1 VALTDKRSI
10 AAPREMDWGEVMEK
24 ELEELIEET
33 AELIAAAKKI
43 VVFTG
48 AGVSTESGIP
58 DFRGPGG
65 LWTKYNPDDFTY
77 QKFLGDPEVRKRSWR
92 MFSMFRLMD
101 LVQPNPA
108 HYAVAEL
115 DRLGKLD
122 CVITQNVDGLH
133 QKAGVPE
140 EKVIEL
146 HGTLKF
152 VKCLSCGKRYPIA
165 EIAKKLGDSADEPV
179 CDDCGGMLKSATI
192 SFGEP
197 MPVAETAEAQRR
209 SRECDLM
216 LVLGSSLVV
225 YPAAYMPL
233 YAKEA
238 GAKLVI
244 INVGTTAMDS
254 YADVHINARV
264 GEVLPKIVERVKTKL
279 AP

>member
-1 VALTDKRSI
+1 
-10 AAPREMDWGEVMEK
+10 MGK
-24 ELEELIEET
+24 ELEELIEEA
-33 AELIAAAKKI
+33 AEIIVGAKKV

-58 DFRGPGG
+58 DFRSPGG

-77 QKFLGDPEVRKRSWR
+77 QKFLKDPEVRKRSWQ
-92 MFSMFRLMD
+92 MFSMFRMMD

-115 DRLGKLD
+115 DKMGKLD

-146 HGTLKF
+146 HGTIKF
-152 VKCLSCGKRYPIA
+152 VKCLGCRKRYSIE
-165 EIAKKLGDSADEPV
+165 EIAKRLEEGGEEPV
-179 CDDCGGMLKSATI
+179 CDDCGGILKSATI

-197 MPVAETAEAQRR
+197 MPIKETAEAERR
-209 SRECDLM
+209 SRECDLC

-225 YPAAYMPL
+225 YPAAYMPI
-233 YAKEA
+233 YAKES

-244 INVGTTAMDS
+244 INVGTTSMDN
-254 YADVHINARV
+254 YAHVRINEKV
-264 GEVLPKIVERVKTKL
+264 GEVMPKIVERVKSRL
-279 AP
+279 AS

>member
-1 VALTDKRSI
+1 
-10 AAPREMDWGEVMEK
+10 MGK
-24 ELEELIEET
+24 ELVELIEEA
-33 AELIAAAKKI
+33 AELIINARKI

-58 DFRGPGG
+58 DFRSPGG
-65 LWTKYNPDDFTY
+65 IWTKFSPDDFTY
-77 QKFLGDPEVRKRSWR
+77 QKFLKDPEVRKRNWQ
-92 MFSMFRLMD
+92 MFSMFRMMD
-101 LVQPNPA
+101 LVEPNPA

-115 DRLGKLD
+115 DKLGKLD

-146 HGTLKF
+146 HGTTKW
-152 VKCLSCGKRYPIA
+152 VKCLSCGKRYPVG
-165 EIAKKLGDSADEPV
+165 EIAKRLEEGVEEPV

-197 MPVAETAEAQRR
+197 MPIEETAEAGRR

-225 YPAAYMPL
+225 YPAAYMPI
-233 YAKEA
+233 YAMEA
-238 GAKLVI
+238 GAKLVF
-244 INVGTTAMDS
+244 INVGTTSMDN
-254 YADVHINARV
+254 YAHVLIDGKV
-264 GEVLPKIVERVKTKL
+264 GEVLPKIVELVKSRI
-279 AP
+279 A

>member
-1 VALTDKRSI
+1 MA
-10 AAPREMDWGEVMEK
+10 K

-33 AELIAAAKKI
+33 VELVVNAKKI

-48 AGVSTESGIP
+48 AGMSTESGIP
-58 DFRGPGG
+58 DFRSPGG
-65 LWTKYNPDDFTY
+65 IWTKYDPSDFTY
-77 QKFLGDPEVRKRSWR
+77 QKFVKDPEVRKRSWQ
-92 MFSMFRLMD
+92 MFSMYRMMA

-115 DRLGKLD
+115 DKMSKLD

-146 HGTLKF
+146 HGTIKF
-152 VKCLSCGKRYPIA
+152 VKCLGCGKRYPIE
-165 EIAKKLGDSADEPV
+165 EIAKRLEEGVEEPV
-179 CDDCGGMLKSATI
+179 CDDCGGILKTATI
-192 SFGEP
+192 SFGEA
-197 MPVAETAEAQRR
+197 MPIKETTEAERR

-225 YPAAYMPL
+225 YPAAYMPI
-233 YAKEA
+233 YATES

-244 INVGTTAMDS
+244 INVGTTSVDQ
-254 YADVHINARV
+254 YAHVHIDGKV
-264 GEVLPKIVERVKTKL
+264 GVVLPEIVERVKSRL
-279 AP
+279 AS

>member
-1 VALTDKRSI
+1 
-10 AAPREMDWGEVMEK
+10 MGK

-33 AELIAAAKKI
+33 AELIVSSKKL

-58 DFRGPGG
+58 DFRSPGG
-65 LWTKYNPDDFTY
+65 IWSKFNPDDFTY
-77 QKFLGDPEVRKRSWR
+77 QKFLKDPKVRKRQWQ
-92 MFSMFRLMD
+92 MFSMFRMID

-108 HYAVAEL
+108 HYAIAEL
-115 DRLGKLD
+115 DKLGKLD

-146 HGTLKF
+146 HGTTRW
-152 VKCLSCGKRYPIA
+152 VKCLGCGKRYPMS
-165 EIAKKLGDSADEPV
+165 EIAKRLEAGVEEPV
-179 CDDCGGMLKSATI
+179 CDDCGGILKSATI

-197 MPVAETAEAQRR
+197 MPVKETSEAERC

-216 LVLGSSLVV
+216 MVVGSSLVV
-225 YPAAYMPL
+225 YPAAYMPI
-233 YAKEA
+233 YAMES

-244 INVGTTAMDS
+244 INVGTTSMDRF
-254 YADVHINARV
+254 ANVRINEKA
-264 GEVLPKIVERVKTKL
+264 GEVMSKILERVKSRL
-279 AP
+279 A

>member
-1 VALTDKRSI
+1 
-10 AAPREMDWGEVMEK
+10 MGK

-33 AELIAAAKKI
+33 VELILSAKKV

-58 DFRGPGG
+58 DFRSPGG

-77 QKFLGDPEVRKRSWR
+77 QKFLGDPEVRKRSWQ
-92 MFSMFRLMD
+92 MFSMFRMID

-108 HYAVAEL
+108 HYAIAEL
-115 DRLGKLD
+115 DKMGKLD

-133 QKAGVPE
+133 QRAGVPE

-152 VKCLSCGKRYPIA
+152 VKCLGCGKRYPIE
-165 EIAKKLGDSADEPV
+165 EIAKRLEAGVEEPV

-197 MPVAETAEAQRR
+197 MPVAETREAERR
-209 SRECDLM
+209 SRECDLFI
-216 LVLGSSLVV
+216 VIGSSLVV
-225 YPAAYMPL
+225 YPAAYMPI
-233 YAKEA
+233 YAMES
-238 GAKLVI
+238 GVKLVI
-244 INVGTTAMDS
+244 INVGTTAMDR
-254 YADVHINARV
+254 YAHVHMNEKA
-264 GEVLPKIVERVKTKL
+264 GEVMSKIVERVKSRL
-279 AP
+279 A